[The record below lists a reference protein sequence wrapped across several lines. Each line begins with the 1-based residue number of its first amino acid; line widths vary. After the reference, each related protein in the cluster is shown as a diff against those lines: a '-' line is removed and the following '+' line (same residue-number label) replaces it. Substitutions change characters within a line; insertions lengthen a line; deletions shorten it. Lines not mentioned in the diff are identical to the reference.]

1 MNKGM
6 TDMTSTIR
14 TDMNKLTDVLRGYGG
29 SDYAIG
35 WLHSMVAEM
44 VYDPDLKLTKKQV
57 SALKAYVQKNID
69 WAEACASKHVKA
81 A

>member
-6 TDMTSTIR
+6 TDMTSTILN
-14 TDMNKLTDVLRGYGG
+14 DMNKLTDTLRGDIG

-35 WLHSMVAEM
+35 WLHSMVADM
-44 VYDPDLKLTKKQV
+44 AHDPDLKLTKKQV

-69 WAEACASKHVKA
+69 WAEKCASRRSKA

>member
-6 TDMTSTIR
+6 TDMTNTIL
-14 TDMNKLTDVLRGYGG
+14 TDMNELTDVLRGYGG

-35 WLHSMVAEM
+35 WLQSMVTDMARNHE
-44 VYDPDLKLTKKQV
+44 LKLTKKQV
-57 SALKAYVQKNID
+57 SALQVYVQKNIE
-69 WAEACASKHVKA
+69 WAEATKRSNA